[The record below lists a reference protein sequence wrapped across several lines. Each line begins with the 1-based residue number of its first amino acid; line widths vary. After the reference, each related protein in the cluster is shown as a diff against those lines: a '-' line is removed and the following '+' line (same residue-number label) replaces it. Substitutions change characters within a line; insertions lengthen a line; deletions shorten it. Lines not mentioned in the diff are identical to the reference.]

1 MPKPR
6 SVLLSVAIGLTA
18 LVVAGAGLVT
28 YVVWHKLEGRRAEQD
43 SQTVVDAVRKVARLT
58 TIEMNVSSFQS
69 RRDSKNLLGFIPIR
83 CEKTV
88 AVMYRGRVAA
98 GFDLE
103 DSRALTVTTSVTPRG
118 RRLRVSLPSPRLL
131 YTDAPAPE
139 VVVADGSFCN
149 SFEPADYDILHAD
162 ARAAME
168 AEALRK
174 GILAQA
180 EEHARELLTAV
191 GTALG
196 YQVEITTSP
205 DWGPALSA
213 DGRSEL

>member
-6 SVLLSVAIGLTA
+6 SILLSVAVAFTA
-18 LVVAGAGLVT
+18 LAVAVAGLIG
-28 YVVWHKLEGRRAEQD
+28 YVVWHRLEGRRAEQE
-43 SQTVVDAVRKVARLT
+43 SRTVVDAVRKVARLT

-83 CEKTV
+83 CEKMV

-98 GFDLE
+98 GFDLQ
-103 DSRALTVTTSVTPRG
+103 DSRALTVTTSVTPHG
-118 RRLRVSLPSPRLL
+118 RRLRVTLPAPRLL

-149 SFEPADYDILHAD
+149 RFEPADYDILHTE

-180 EEHARELLTAV
+180 EAHARELLTAV

-196 YQVEITTSP
+196 YQVEIATTPS
-205 DWGPALSA
+205 WGAAISS
-213 DGRSEL
+213 DGRFAQ